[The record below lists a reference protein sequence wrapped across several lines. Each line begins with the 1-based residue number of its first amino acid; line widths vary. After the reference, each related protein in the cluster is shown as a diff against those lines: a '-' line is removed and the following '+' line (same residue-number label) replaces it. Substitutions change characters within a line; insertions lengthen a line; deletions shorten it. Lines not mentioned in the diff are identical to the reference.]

1 MSHVIVDE
9 LTEESWMR
17 YRDIRIKA
25 LESDGHAF
33 GGDLNSERN
42 FSEETW
48 REKARQYLGMVAHL
62 NGKDIGMM
70 TVENLVGDFDAT
82 CWIGSCWV
90 DPDFRKYG
98 ALRALFEYTDR
109 QSIERSWHVQGLGVW
124 IDNQIAITAYE
135 RLGFKKMG
143 EAQESTRKPG
153 KYYQKMIRVAAK

>member
-1 MSHVIVDE
+1 MSHVKVDE
-9 LTEESWMR
+9 LTENDWMR

-33 GGDLNSERN
+33 GGDLKSECN

-48 REKARQYLGMVAHL
+48 REKARQYLGLVAHL
-62 NGKDIGMM
+62 DGKDIGMM
-70 TVENLVGDFDAT
+70 TVENLVGDFDVT

-90 DPDFRKYG
+90 NPEFRKCG
-98 ALRALFEYTDR
+98 ALRALFEYVDG
-109 QSIERSWHVQGLGVW
+109 RSTEKSWQIQGLGVW
-124 IDNQIAITAYE
+124 VNNEIAITAYE
-135 RLGFKKMG
+135 KLGFKKIG